1 MKEFFESELF
11 VKIKNYTEYL
21 LERFR
26 NIREPGKPFI
36 IKSFIA
42 IVSLLA
48 ALSIGMM
55 IIEGIKKTPEET
67 TAPDEAE
74 TTTAQQIETT
84 AVAENELK
92 TNILFALDNEQ
103 NELKLLFLMS
113 VDSEERE
120 SKIFFIDPTAA
131 CKVNEIDGDMNY
143 HHTNGGASQLILA
156 VSEYTGLEISR
167 YLVGDDKAFTGMIKY
182 MGDVE
187 IDVKE
192 SISYTHDGLNYIID
206 EGKQVMTP
214 DMLLKY
220 FIYLCDDTEKNNE
233 SLRSLFAIFAK
244 TLFDS
249 GDSQQA
255 QDNFSNIIGFFET
268 NISALDFSE
277 NKVAAM
283 KMAHDLMLRLKA
295 YNSLA
300 EFKGLIEEN

>member
-26 NIREPGKPFI
+26 NIREPGRPFV
-36 IKSFIA
+36 IKMFICVVA
-42 IVSLLA
+42 FLA
-48 ALSIGMM
+48 TLSIGMM
-55 IIEGIKKTPEET
+55 ILEGIEKSPEET
-67 TAPDEAE
+67 TVPLEAE
-74 TTTAQQIETT
+74 STTVQQTEIS
-84 AVAENELK
+84 AVSENELK
-92 TNILFALDNEQ
+92 TNLLFALDNEKD
-103 NELKLLFLMS
+103 ELTLLFVLS
-113 VDSEERE
+113 LDSEEKE

-131 CKVNEIDGDMNY
+131 CRVNEIDGDMNY
-143 HHTNGGASQLILA
+143 HHKNGGISQLVLA
-156 VSEYTGLEISR
+156 VSEYTGVEISR
-167 YLVGDDKAFTGMIKY
+167 YLAGDDKAFTNLIRY
-182 MGDVE
+182 IGDME

-192 SISYTHDGLNYIID
+192 SVNYTHDGLSYIID

-220 FIYLCDDTEKNNE
+220 FIYLCSDTEKHNE
-233 SLRSLFAIFAK
+233 SIRSLLALFAK

-255 QDNFSNIIGFFET
+255 QDNFGSVIGYFET

-277 NKVAAM
+277 NKVAAI
-283 KMAHDLMLRLKA
+283 KLAHDIMLRLKA

-300 EFKGLIEEN
+300 EFKGLV